1 MPPKIEGM
9 PKHLTLLLHGEN
21 KLDDESIALVGNG
34 LAHEQYLLG
43 ESFPLAG
50 ALAGPESDNLQR
62 ICIEPVHLHATR
74 DHLVLLQL
82 DPFQI
87 AHEDL
92 SQLMNEASA
101 MFSEEGLGPLT
112 QVAPFQ
118 WLGKTEGFKT
128 LHTHS
133 AAQAQ
138 GRNIDWWLPKDT
150 RVVGLAKRW
159 RQIQNEV
166 QMRWHIH
173 PINQA
178 RSEQGLPTINSIW
191 LSGISHQHDVHLAHE
206 LKIAQKIISDQAW
219 MPRVAQN
226 HSLVCMSDPI
236 SRWEDLAENTLIY
249 HRQAKQMWPAI
260 CQMLLDHDLVLEV
273 IDFPKSVRK
282 RRFASDDFR
291 AHPLAFWR
299 KSKVPTWEELNA

>member
-1 MPPKIEGM
+1 
-9 PKHLTLLLHGEN
+9 
-21 KLDDESIALVGNG
+21 
-34 LAHEQYLLG
+34 
-43 ESFPLAG
+43 
-50 ALAGPESDNLQR
+50 
-62 ICIEPVHLHATR
+62 
-74 DHLVLLQL
+74 
-82 DPFQI
+82 
-87 AHEDL
+87 
-92 SQLMNEASA
+92 
-101 MFSEEGLGPLT
+101 
-112 QVAPFQ
+112 
-118 WLGKTEGFKT
+118 
-128 LHTHS
+128 
-133 AAQAQ
+133 
-138 GRNIDWWLPKDT
+138 
-150 RVVGLAKRW
+150 
-159 RQIQNEV
+159 
-166 QMRWHIH
+166 MRWHIH

-260 CQMLLDHDLVLEV
+260 CQMLQDHDLVLEV

-282 RRFASDDFR
+282 RRFTSDNFR